1 MELAAFLLT
10 HGFNV
15 YAIYLDEMSPDEKE
29 TFQFLRE
36 QYPDLSLR
44 STSHFKRRLLPRD
57 DSKKYGKVLAIGQMA
72 AYFTDTK
79 YFVNLVENG
88 GFYGYTG
95 LLKILDLIGQANAAE
110 NPKMRDII
118 QIKAWGCHG

>member
-1 MELAAFLLT
+1 
-10 HGFNV
+10 
-15 YAIYLDEMSPDEKE
+15 
-29 TFQFLRE
+29 
-36 QYPDLSLR
+36 
-44 STSHFKRRLLPRD
+44 
-57 DSKKYGKVLAIGQMA
+57 MA

-88 GFYGYTG
+88 CFYGYTG